1 MNTYIEQPFK
11 NIFIKFQLKIEN
23 NNLMI
28 ITQFQIFRK
37 KKIIIILLKNNIYN
51 KLNKWNIK
59 KKISQDN

>member
-51 KLNKWNIK
+51 KLNK
-59 KKISQDN
+59 